1 MEEREAIRER
11 YAAAAGTSVD
21 PMMKDGGRAGCS
33 CYEPADLELLPV
45 GMASTS
51 LGCANP
57 VALADLRQGEIV
69 LDLGSGAG
77 LDTLLSAR
85 RVGPSGRVYG
95 LDMTDEMLK
104 LARANQLAAGI
115 DNVEFLK
122 GFVEAVPLPED
133 SVDVV
138 VSNCVINL
146 SIDKEAVFSE
156 IFRVLRVGGRIAI
169 ADVVDEE
176 SLDERSRAA
185 TVAESP
191 CLAMAL
197 TTKRYRTGLE
207 RAGFEAISIEPSHT
221 VAPGFVS
228 AFIRAS
234 KSSAAA

>member
-1 MEEREAIRER
+1 M
-11 YAAAAGTSVD
+11 
-21 PMMKDGGRAGCS
+21 
-33 CYEPADLELLPV
+33 
-45 GMASTS
+45 
-51 LGCANP
+51 
-57 VALADLRQGEIV
+57 

-77 LDTLLSAR
+77 LDALLSAR

-115 DNVEFLK
+115 QNVEFLK
-122 GFVEAVPLPED
+122 GFVEAVPLPEE

-176 SLDERSRAA
+176 SLDGGSRAA

-197 TTKRYRTGLE
+197 TAKRYRTDLE
-207 RAGFEAISIEPSHT
+207 RVGFETISIEPSHT

-228 AFIRAS
+228 AFVRAS
-234 KSSAAA
+234 KSLATE